1 MLVQFGY
8 IQYEHMSKPALKPA
22 AFRIL
27 VALLEGESH
36 GYALLQNARAQEDG
50 RHPLSTASFY
60 RHLHKLVDMGLAE
73 VVARPAGDDPR
84 RGDYYRL
91 TASGRDVLVDE
102 KARLTTL
109 LNSLDAIQP
118 AGRRTRS

>member
-1 MLVQFGY
+1 MTQ
-8 IQYEHMSKPALKPA
+8 HALKPG
-22 AFRIL
+22 AFHIL

-36 GYALLQNARAQEDG
+36 GYALLQNAREQEHG
-50 RHPLSTASFY
+50 KNPLSTASFY
-60 RHLHKLVDMGLAE
+60 RHLRKLVDTGLAE

-91 TASGRDVLVDE
+91 TSAGRQVLVEE
-102 KARLTTL
+102 KERLTAL
-109 LNSLDAIQP
+109 LNSLDGIHP